1 MKRKLTSAAEAAV
14 LLVFYGTTEVVPFP
28 ISARRVEKA
37 RTVVETPC
45 QANTSADGQGVLRSA
60 QDDISKELP
69 SQSRVWKQMRGRL
82 HCTRYMSLT
91 DQLGF
96 RFAPPERR
104 VWTVRA
110 LVAAVRTHVER
121 EYSDAWV
128 EGEISNFRAPD
139 SGHLYFTLKDGNA
152 QIRVVMFSSKA
163 RLLRF
168 RPADGM
174 QVVVRGRVTI
184 YEDRGELQIAAE
196 YLEPKG
202 AGGLQVAFEQL
213 KAKLEA
219 EGLFAA
225 ERKKAIPTLP
235 GRIGIVT
242 SPQAA
247 ALRDILN
254 ILQRR
259 HHTVNAVIYPAQVQG
274 DFAASE
280 VAAGVRY
287 FNEIRNDASRSVE
300 VIIVGRGGGS
310 AEDLAAFN
318 DEGLARAVA
327 ASEIP
332 VISAVGHETDF
343 TIVDFVADLRAATPS
358 AAAELVIRSRV
369 EIENQAEAVRER
381 LVRAMERQLL
391 EARHALMERAQHGAF
406 VRMMDLIR
414 QRQQKLDDLTFRLE
428 RGERAALELMRR
440 RWETLAAAVRHYDL
454 RRVLAGIRGELAAG
468 TAALAAAMRNQLLQ
482 NKVRIE
488 RMARALETLSPL
500 AILERGYALVF
511 DGAGQLVK
519 DAGLVKAG
527 DEISARVARGEIRA
541 VVKKAGADRR

>member
-1 MKRKLTSAAEAAV
+1 
-14 LLVFYGTTEVVPFP
+14 
-28 ISARRVEKA
+28 
-37 RTVVETPC
+37 
-45 QANTSADGQGVLRSA
+45 
-60 QDDISKELP
+60 
-69 SQSRVWKQMRGRL
+69 
-82 HCTRYMSLT
+82 MSLT

-96 RFAPPERR
+96 RFAAPERR

-139 SGHLYFTLKDGNA
+139 SGHLYFTLKDGDA

-196 YLEPKG
+196 YIEPKG

-225 ERKKAIPTLP
+225 ERKRAIPTLP
-235 GRIGIVT
+235 SRIGIVT

-259 HHTVNAVIYPAQVQG
+259 HHSANVVIYPAQVQG
-274 DFAASE
+274 DAAAAE
-280 VAAGVRY
+280 VAAGVQY
-287 FNEIRNDASRSVE
+287 FNDVRGDESRGVE

-343 TIVDFVADLRAATPS
+343 TIMDFVADLRAATPS
-358 AAAELVIRSRV
+358 AAAEMVIRSRV
-369 EIENQAEAVRER
+369 EVETQAQSITER
-381 LVRAMERQLL
+381 LVRAMERRLL
-391 EARHALMERAQHGAF
+391 EARHALMERAQDGAF
-406 VRMMDLIR
+406 ARMMDLIR

-428 RGERAALELMRR
+428 RGERQALELMRR

-482 NKVRIE
+482 NKVRME
-488 RMARALETLSPL
+488 RMGRALEALSPL

-519 DAGLVKAG
+519 DAGRVKPG
-527 DEISARVARGEIRA
+527 DEIRARVARGEIAA
-541 VVKKAGADRR
+541 VVKKTGAGASGSKKQ

>member
-1 MKRKLTSAAEAAV
+1 
-14 LLVFYGTTEVVPFP
+14 
-28 ISARRVEKA
+28 
-37 RTVVETPC
+37 
-45 QANTSADGQGVLRSA
+45 
-60 QDDISKELP
+60 
-69 SQSRVWKQMRGRL
+69 
-82 HCTRYMSLT
+82 
-91 DQLGF
+91 
-96 RFAPPERR
+96 

-110 LVAAVRTHVER
+110 LVAAVRTLVER
-121 EYSDAWV
+121 EYTDAWV

-174 QVVVRGRVTI
+174 QVLVRGRLTV
-184 YEDRGELQIAAE
+184 YEDRGELQISAE
-196 YLEPKG
+196 YIEPKG

-225 ERKKAIPTLP
+225 ERKKPIPALP
-235 GRIGIVT
+235 GRIGVVT

-259 HHTVNAVIYPAQVQG
+259 HRTANVLIFPAQVQG
-274 DFAASE
+274 DAAAFE
-280 VAAGVRY
+280 VASGVKF
-287 FNEIRNDASRSVE
+287 FNQKRSVE
-300 VIIVGRGGGS
+300 VIVIARGGGS

-318 DEGLARAVA
+318 DEGLARTIA

-343 TIVDFVADLRAATPS
+343 TICDFVADLRAPTPS

-369 EIENQAEAVRER
+369 EIENQAQSVTER
-381 LVRAMERQLL
+381 LVRAMERRLL
-391 EARHALMERAQHGAF
+391 ESWHALMERAQHGAF
-406 VRMMDLIR
+406 ARMMDLIR
-414 QRQQKLDDLTFRLE
+414 QRQQKVDDLTFRLE
-428 RGERAALELMRR
+428 RGERAVLELNRR
-440 RWETLAAAVRHYDL
+440 RLENISAAVRHYDL
-454 RRVLAGIRGELAAG
+454 RRVLAGVRAELEAQ
-468 TAALAAAMRNQLLQ
+468 TAAVAAAMRNQLLL
-482 NKVRIE
+482 KKLRLERIG
-488 RMARALETLSPL
+488 RALETLSPL

-511 DGAGQLVK
+511 DGSGQLIK
-519 DAGLVKAG
+519 DAAQVKMG
-527 DEISARVARGEIRA
+527 DEISARVAKGEIRA
-541 VVKKAGADRR
+541 TVKKAFTTENAEDTEK

>member
-1 MKRKLTSAAEAAV
+1 
-14 LLVFYGTTEVVPFP
+14 
-28 ISARRVEKA
+28 
-37 RTVVETPC
+37 
-45 QANTSADGQGVLRSA
+45 
-60 QDDISKELP
+60 
-69 SQSRVWKQMRGRL
+69 
-82 HCTRYMSLT
+82 MSLT

-96 RFAPPERR
+96 RFTPPERR

-128 EGEISNFRAPD
+128 EGEISNFRATD

-152 QIRVVMFSSKA
+152 QIRVVMFRSAA

-196 YLEPKG
+196 YIEPKG

-219 EGLFAA
+219 EGLFAV

-235 GRIGIVT
+235 ARIGIVT

-247 ALRDILN
+247 A
-254 ILQRR
+254 
-259 HHTVNAVIYPAQVQG
+259 
-274 DFAASE
+274 
-280 VAAGVRY
+280 VANGVRY
-287 FNEIRNDASRSVE
+287 FNEVRNNESRSVE

-343 TIVDFVADLRAATPS
+343 TIVDFVADLRAPTPS

-369 EIENQAEAVRER
+369 EVENQAQSVTER
-381 LVRAMERQLL
+381 LVRAMERRLL
-391 EARHALMERAQHGAF
+391 EARNALMERAQDGAF
-406 VRMMDLIR
+406 ARMMDLIR
-414 QRQQKLDDLTFRLE
+414 QRQQKVDDLTYRLE
-428 RGERAALELMRR
+428 RGERQVLEQMRR
-440 RWETLAAAVRHYDL
+440 KWETFAAAVRHYDL
-454 RRVLAGIRGELAAG
+454 RRVLAGIRGELEAG
-468 TAALAAAMRNQLLQ
+468 TAALAAAMRNLLLQ
-482 NKVRIE
+482 KKVRTE
-488 RMARALETLSPL
+488 RMGRALETLSPL
-500 AILERGYALVF
+500 AILDRGYALVF
-511 DGAGQLVK
+511 DSAGQLVK
-519 DAGLVKAG
+519 DAGQLSVG
-527 DEISARVARGEIRA
+527 DEIQARVARGEFTA
-541 VVKKAGADRR
+541 TVKRLSGAKGKKR

>member
-1 MKRKLTSAAEAAV
+1 MV
-14 LLVFYGTTEVVPFP
+14 LG
-28 ISARRVEKA
+28 
-37 RTVVETPC
+37 
-45 QANTSADGQGVLRSA
+45 
-60 QDDISKELP
+60 
-69 SQSRVWKQMRGRL
+69 
-82 HCTRYMSLT
+82 

-96 RFAPPERR
+96 RFKPPERR

-110 LVAAVRTHVER
+110 LVAAVRTLVER

-168 RPADGM
+168 RPGDGM

-196 YLEPKG
+196 YIEPKG

-235 GRIGIVT
+235 ARIGIVT

-274 DFAASE
+274 DAAAAE
-280 VAAGVRY
+280 VASGVRY
-287 FNEIRNDASRSVE
+287 FNQSRSVE

-318 DEGLARAVA
+318 DEGLARTVA
-327 ASEIP
+327 ASDIP

-343 TIVDFVADLRAATPS
+343 TIVDFVADLRAPTPS
-358 AAAELVIRSRV
+358 AAAELVIRSRLEV
-369 EIENQAEAVRER
+369 ENQAEAARER
-381 LVRAMERQLL
+381 LVRAMERRLL
-391 EARHALMERAQHGAF
+391 EARHALVERAQHGAF
-406 VRMMDLIR
+406 ARMMDLIR
-414 QRQQKLDDLTFRLE
+414 QRQQKLDDLTYRLE
-428 RGERAALELMRR
+428 RGERQALEKIRR
-440 RWETLAAAVRHYDL
+440 RWEAVAAAVRHYDA
-454 RRVLAGIRGELAAG
+454 RRVLAGIRSELEAG
-468 TAALAAAMRNQLLQ
+468 TTALAGVMRNQLLQ
-482 NKVRIE
+482 NKVRLE
-488 RMARALETLSPL
+488 RMSRALETLSPL
-500 AILERGYALVF
+500 AILDRGYALIF
-511 DGAGQLVK
+511 DEARRLVK
-519 DAGLVKAG
+519 DAAHVKPG
-527 DEISARVARGEIRA
+527 DPITARVARGEIRA
-541 VVKKAGADRR
+541 VVTKATIQEVRRKREKR

>member
-1 MKRKLTSAAEAAV
+1 
-14 LLVFYGTTEVVPFP
+14 
-28 ISARRVEKA
+28 
-37 RTVVETPC
+37 
-45 QANTSADGQGVLRSA
+45 
-60 QDDISKELP
+60 
-69 SQSRVWKQMRGRL
+69 
-82 HCTRYMSLT
+82 
-91 DQLGF
+91 
-96 RFAPPERR
+96 
-104 VWTVRA
+104 VRA
-110 LVAAVRTHVER
+110 LVAAVRTLVER

-139 SGHLYFTLKDGNA
+139 SGHIYFTLKDGDA
-152 QIRVVMFSSKA
+152 QIRVVMFRSAA

-196 YLEPKG
+196 YIEPKG

-235 GRIGIVT
+235 SRIGIVT

-259 HHTVNAVIYPAQVQG
+259 HHSANAVIYPAQVQG
-274 DFAASE
+274 ESAAAE
-280 VAAGVRY
+280 VAGGVRY
-287 FNEIRNDASRSVE
+287 FNEVRGDEGRAVE
-300 VIIVGRGGGS
+300 VVIVGRGGGS

-369 EIENQAEAVRER
+369 EVETQAEAVRER
-381 LVRAMERQLL
+381 LVRAVERRLL
-391 EARHALMERAQHGAF
+391 EARNALMERAQDGAF
-406 VRMMDLIR
+406 ARMMDLIR
-414 QRQQKLDDLTFRLE
+414 QRQQKVDDLAHRLE
-428 RGERAALELMRR
+428 RGERQSLDLVRR
-440 RWETLAAAVRHYDL
+440 RLETVAAAVQHYDL

-488 RMARALETLSPL
+488 RMGQALEMLSPL

-519 DAGLVKAG
+519 DAGQVSAG
-527 DEISARVARGEIRA
+527 DEIRARVARGEIAA
-541 VVKKAGADRR
+541 VVKKARADAGGGKKQ